1 MRLYTLLKP
10 LSQGIKLCFYSR
22 FGTWWML
29 AGESVSL
36 RDRLIFKERVF
47 TGEWKVHAAASMLEI
62 SEVPW

>member
-29 AGESVSL
+29 AGEPVSL

-47 TGEWKVHAAASMLEI
+47 TKRYPAEAI
-62 SEVPW
+62 PD